1 MENLL
6 MHDLPEVKNEIAL
19 YQPKG
24 DLRPKSASDIRH
36 RIMTIRGRQILL
48 DRDLA
53 ELYGVSTKALNQ
65 AVKRNL
71 RRFPDGYMFQLTK
84 VEMANLRTQIVATNT
99 ILPLEALR
107 SQIVTS
113 KRGGLRYCPYAFT
126 EHGVVMLASLL
137 KSATA
142 IEVSVRIVNAFVAMR
157 KFILANAQ
165 VFQRLEGVEQRQV
178 ATEGKVNEIL
188 NRLNAGEAPPQ
199 GVFYDGQLW
208 DARTLVLKLIASAKR
223 SLLLIDNWATVE
235 TVDLFAKKRKGVK
248 VTIITSEHCK
258 KGVPNHAIS
267 SIDVESFNVQYPKLS
282 VHYNETFH
290 DRFLII
296 DDKELY
302 LIGASLKDLGS
313 KCFGFTKMD
322 ASEIRRIKASAFAGV
337 AAFSDRRRARFFGIK
352 G

>member
-24 DLRPKSASDIRH
+24 DLSPKSASDIRH

-84 VEMANLRTQIVATNT
+84 VEMANLRTQIVATST

-107 SQIVTS
+107 AQFVTS

-142 IEVSVRIVNAFVAMR
+142 MEVSVRIVNAFVAMR

-165 VFQRLEGVEQRQV
+165 LFQ
-178 ATEGKVNEIL
+178 
-188 NRLNAGEAPPQ
+188 
-199 GVFYDGQLW
+199 
-208 DARTLVLKLIASAKR
+208 
-223 SLLLIDNWATVE
+223 
-235 TVDLFAKKRKGVK
+235 
-248 VTIITSEHCK
+248 
-258 KGVPNHAIS
+258 
-267 SIDVESFNVQYPKLS
+267 
-282 VHYNETFH
+282 
-290 DRFLII
+290 
-296 DDKELY
+296 
-302 LIGASLKDLGS
+302 
-313 KCFGFTKMD
+313 
-322 ASEIRRIKASAFAGV
+322 
-337 AAFSDRRRARFFGIK
+337 
-352 G
+352 